1 MSTPFFANKWQSL
14 LVIATAAGL
23 AFGAGAAAAQSDS
36 DDDAIEEIV
45 VTGIRGSLQRSLEA
59 KRNADQ
65 VIDSIS
71 AEDIGKFP
79 DENVAESLQR
89 VTGVQIDRSGRA
101 FGEGSFISIR
111 GLGPDTSRTF
121 VNGRAVL
128 ATGFGERGVDFRNL
142 PSEFVSSLSV
152 VKSSAASDID
162 GSLSGHVDVTT
173 AMPFDNGGGFR
184 AAASA
189 QFVYADLLDENLPRI
204 TGSISN
210 TSADGTM
217 GIMLTAHYEERD
229 NRQDG
234 FTTDGFD
241 CVDAT
246 YNARCSGGQQF
257 WRPRASRYEL
267 WVVPS
272 ERMGATAA
280 VQWRPNDN
288 FELKGDLLYNSRK
301 EVSTQVSI
309 VGLTRLGG
317 GRTLDASTVQ
327 TSSSGTIIGASIVP
341 GTSFANIFN
350 LFLTTD
356 AHVMLGGLNGT
367 WTSGPWTFEGDLGY
381 SESESGGDFDH
392 TGIRHRGLVIGTDLA
407 SGVPSSMPLGDFVSS
422 PTSTDGWQ
430 AWRVRRS
437 KTSNEQD
444 DTQYRFSASYD
455 FADNDFID
463 DVEAGIRYAD
473 AEYFAGV
480 FGARAR
486 SNFINFSLTPLD
498 QHFTDP
504 NSAVHTTAAHLGVS
518 DYGDQMPGRQVG
530 NFIFPNKDVLNREFL
545 PAQHDFLPNAPDT
558 ALIGESTTAL
568 YVQMNFS
575 NGPLSGNVGVR
586 WVETEI
592 TADAEGVTPDPA
604 ATVRDAFT
612 GQGYLLPQIHLE
624 NSYSDVLPSLNV
636 RWEVRDDLIVR
647 FGASKT
653 LFRAEADE
661 LAPRG
666 TVNPSQLTVRGGNA
680 FLDPFRSTNIN
691 LALEYYFG
699 DNSGVSA
706 TVFHM
711 DIESFFSSG
720 LTGEKAMVP
729 GFPEEFDIVGP
740 INGSGGKLRGLELG
754 FQQAW
759 DNGFG
764 VVANL
769 TLIDDDT
776 ENTNSFTGDRVG
788 LERISESS
796 YNLIGFYEANRISA
810 RLAYNYRDDFL
821 QRTNGN
827 GGLPRYVEGYGQL
840 DGRIAYDLFENWQV
854 SFEAKNITGEDVQ
867 SYLGIP
873 ERIRD
878 YFNFG
883 RRYFFGVRT
892 TF

>member
-1 MSTPFFANKWQSL
+1 MNTPFLANKWQSVW
-14 LVIATAAGL
+14 VIAIAAGL
-23 AFGAGAAAAQSDS
+23 AFGAGTVAAQSDS

-65 VIDSIS
+65 VIDGIS

-111 GLGPDTSRTF
+111 GMGPDTSRTF
-121 VNGRAVL
+121 INGRTVL

-152 VKSSAASDID
+152 VKSSTASDID

-173 AMPFDNGGGFR
+173 SMPFDNGGGFR

-189 QFVYADLLDENLPRI
+189 QLVYADLLGENLPRV
-204 TGSISN
+204 TGLVSN
-210 TSADGTM
+210 TSADGQF
-217 GIMLTAHYEERD
+217 GFLLTAHYEERD

-280 VQWRPNDN
+280 IQWRPNDN
-288 FELKGDLLYNSRK
+288 FELKGDVLYNTRD
-301 EVSTQVSI
+301 EVSNQISL
-309 VGLTRLGG
+309 VGLSRLGG

-327 TSSSGTIIGASIVP
+327 TTSNGTLIAGNITP
-341 GTSFANIFN
+341 GTSIFNIFN
-350 LFLTTD
+350 LYLTSD
-356 AHVMLGGLNGT
+356 ISVMAGGLNGT

-381 SESESGGDFDH
+381 SEAESTGAFDM
-392 TGIRHRGLVIGTDLA
+392 TGLQYRGFVIGIDLA
-407 SGVPSSMPLGDFVSS
+407 SGIPPSMPLGNFASN
-422 PTSTDGWQ
+422 PTSTDDF
-430 AWRVRRS
+430 AAFLVRRS
-437 KTSNEQD
+437 NTANEQED
-444 DTQYRFSASYD
+444 AQYRFSASFEFED
-455 FADNDFID
+455 SDILD
-463 DVEAGIRYAD
+463 DVEVGVRYAD
-473 AEYFAGV
+473 GEYFAGV

-486 SNFINFSLTPLD
+486 SNFFGIGFNRLADNFSNPQD
-498 QHFTDP
+498 
-504 NSAVHTTAAHLGVS
+504 AVHTASSLLGVS
-518 DYGDQMPGRQVG
+518 DYGDQLPGQQVG
-530 NFIFPNKDVLNREFL
+530 DFILPNNEVLNGRFL
-545 PAQHDFLPNAPDT
+545 PPQHDFRPNAPDT

-568 YVQMNFS
+568 YVQLNFS

-586 WVETEI
+586 WVDTDI

-604 ATVRDAFT
+604 ATVRDAWT
-612 GQGYLLPQIHLE
+612 GQGYLLPRIQLE
-624 NSYSDVLPSLNV
+624 NSYSDFLPSLNL
-636 RWEVRDDLIVR
+636 RWELREDLILR
-647 FGASKT
+647 FAAAKT

-666 TVNPSQLTVRGGNA
+666 TVNPTQLTVTGGNT

-691 LALEYYFG
+691 ASVEYYFAE
-699 DNSGVSA
+699 NSGVTA
-706 TVFHM
+706 TVFYM
-711 DIESFFSSG
+711 DIDSFISVG
-720 LTGEKAMVP
+720 VTGETVMVP
-729 GFPEEFDIVGP
+729 GFPEEFALRGP
-740 INGSGGKLRGLELG
+740 TNGSGGELTGIELG

-764 VVANL
+764 VVANV
-769 TLIDDDT
+769 TLIDDST

-821 QRTNGN
+821 QVTNGN